1 MPNMKRRNET
11 SWIDDVISDSDKNNL
26 ALLNG
31 LNRISLI
38 WRKKQKQKYYVCTR
52 VRIAYAISVFV
63 EVLMIFMHIFDNLQ
77 QVLLRLSNISHIII
91 SIWSI
96 PFIYHRMWFIWM
108 RAKCENIF
116 ETKKKTLFSQIDWSN
131 WVLHVIPMDIQLTME
146 FIHSVGRSVDR
157 LAGFILIR
165 ITFESAPLLHVAKQK
180 LHNNQKQHTHKL
192 WLHLIGSKCW
202 RPLTR
207 YIIMLFLFSDHFQL
221 LAIL

>member
-116 ETKKKTLFSQIDWSN
+116 ETKKKHFFHRLIGLIGFCMWSQWIFN
-131 WVLHVIPMDIQLTME
+131 WQWNS
-146 FIHSVGRSVDR
+146 FIRSVGRS
-157 LAGFILIR
+157 
-165 ITFESAPLLHVAKQK
+165 
-180 LHNNQKQHTHKL
+180 
-192 WLHLIGSKCW
+192 IGWPDS
-202 RPLTR
+202 
-207 YIIMLFLFSDHFQL
+207 F
-221 LAIL
+221 